1 MKSFTQLRI
10 TVCITHAVTA
20 SNLNTCAKPV
30 DRTQDAISAALTQMK
45 SMSAMSSDTPK
56 IPRKLK
62 CIWWGMIQSILVL
75 AFTNNAYANTN
86 NDIEKEKYKLYSHI
100 KLTNHRQYLCLEQL
114 WQLESKWDYRA
125 DNKHSTAYGI
135 PQLLKL
141 NTNDP
146 YKQIDAGLIYIAKRY
161 GTPCKALAYHKKHGH
176 Y

>member
-1 MKSFTQLRI
+1 VIQYSL
-10 TVCITHAVTA
+10 
-20 SNLNTCAKPV
+20 STCAKPV
-30 DRTQDAISAALTQMK
+30 DRTLDAISAALTQMK
-45 SMSAMSSDTPK
+45 NMSAMSCDTPK

-114 WQLESKWDYRA
+114 WQLESKWNYRA

-141 NTNDP
+141 KTNDP

-161 GTPCKALAYHKKHGH
+161 GTPCKALTYHLKTGH

>member
-1 MKSFTQLRI
+1 VDKTQGA
-10 TVCITHAVTA
+10 TF
-20 SNLNTCAKPV
+20 
-30 DRTQDAISAALTQMK
+30 AALTQMK
-45 SMSAMSSDTPK
+45 SMSVMSSDTPK

-62 CIWWGMIQSILVL
+62 WIWWYVLPSILVT
-75 AFTNNAYANTN
+75 AFNNNAYAINN

-114 WQLESKWDYRA
+114 WYLESKWNPRA

-141 NTNDP
+141 KINNP
-146 YKQIDAGLIYIAKRY
+146 YMQIDAGLKYIAHRY
-161 GTPCKALAYHKKHGH
+161 GTPCKALAFHLKTGH

>member
-1 MKSFTQLRI
+1 MDKTQ
-10 TVCITHAVTA
+10 AVTFA
-20 SNLNTCAKPV
+20 TS
-30 DRTQDAISAALTQMK
+30 TQMK

-62 CIWWGMIQSILVL
+62 WIWWVVLPSSLVI
-75 AFTNNAYANTN
+75 ASNNNAYANN

-114 WQLESKWDYRA
+114 WYLESKWNPRA
-125 DNKHSTAYGI
+125 NNKRSTAYGI

-141 NTNDP
+141 KINNP
-146 YKQIDAGLIYIAKRY
+146 YMQIDAGLKYIAHRY
-161 GTPCKALAYHKKHGH
+161 GTPCKALTYHLKHGH

>member
-1 MKSFTQLRI
+1 MDKTQAA
-10 TVCITHAVTA
+10 TF
-20 SNLNTCAKPV
+20 
-30 DRTQDAISAALTQMK
+30 AILTQMK

-62 CIWWGMIQSILVL
+62 WIWWYVLPSILVT
-75 AFTNNAYANTN
+75 AFNNNAYAINN

-114 WQLESKWDYRA
+114 WYLESKWNPRA
-125 DNKHSTAYGI
+125 DNKRSSAYGI

-141 NTNDP
+141 KVNNP
-146 YKQIDAGLIYIAKRY
+146 YMQIDAGLKYIAHRY
-161 GTPCKALAYHKKHGH
+161 GTPCKALAYHLKTGH